1 MSNKLL
7 NKKELSEYMGVSVGK
22 IDLIMSDGLKYIKM
36 NRNVRFRIRDVDE
49 YLNRKIMTRL

>member
-1 MSNKLL
+1 MNNKLL
-7 NKKELSEYMGVSVGK
+7 NKKELSEYMGVSIGK

>member
-7 NKKELSEYMGVSVGK
+7 NKKELSEYMGVSIGK

-49 YLNRKIMTRL
+49 YLNRKLMTRL